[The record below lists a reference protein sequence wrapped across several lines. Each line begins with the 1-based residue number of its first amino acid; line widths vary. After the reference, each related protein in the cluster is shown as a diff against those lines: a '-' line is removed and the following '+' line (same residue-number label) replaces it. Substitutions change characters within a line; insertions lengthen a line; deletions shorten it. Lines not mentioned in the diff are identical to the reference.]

1 MGGMEQAWKG
11 WFVMSTTAKWII
23 GLIVAVIAYFLI
35 VNASLVWRVKLTD
48 ALLFVA
54 GASCI
59 GYLVFR
65 SPR

>member
-1 MGGMEQAWKG
+1 
-11 WFVMSTTAKWII
+11 MSTTAKWII